1 MAVLIPELLSK
12 ESENYIVSIRL
23 MPDGLSFSGYN
34 PRIKGSFFIHE
45 EKWNS
50 HDSYLKQVEDF
61 FFAHDFLSCTFKRFY
76 VVQAHSDY
84 TLVPLSLFLE
94 KKADELYAFTFGSAA
109 ERQVLYQSLK
119 DDNQVLLYSMMSE
132 VYTFCTRSL
141 VNPIFVHTQSA
152 VFTFWKQ
159 RSLAKTFQVMFL
171 SLSSDRLTIACYRQG
186 QLLFTNYFQ
195 VTAYKEI
202 LYYTL
207 YIWKQQQFDVQK
219 DQLYLSGEAQ
229 QSKELKMA
237 LTAYIQHVDMLDYPS
252 EVYLM
257 GTEILR
263 TPIDLI
269 ALSLCE
275 L

>member
-119 DDNQVLLYSMMSE
+119 DDNQVLLY
-132 VYTFCTRSL
+132 
-141 VNPIFVHTQSA
+141 
-152 VFTFWKQ
+152 
-159 RSLAKTFQVMFL
+159 L
-171 SLSSDRLTIACYRQG
+171 SLIH
-186 QLLFTNYFQ
+186 
-195 VTAYKEI
+195 I
-202 LYYTL
+202 
-207 YIWKQQQFDVQK
+207 
-219 DQLYLSGEAQ
+219 
-229 QSKELKMA
+229 
-237 LTAYIQHVDMLDYPS
+237 
-252 EVYLM
+252 
-257 GTEILR
+257 
-263 TPIDLI
+263 
-269 ALSLCE
+269 
-275 L
+275 